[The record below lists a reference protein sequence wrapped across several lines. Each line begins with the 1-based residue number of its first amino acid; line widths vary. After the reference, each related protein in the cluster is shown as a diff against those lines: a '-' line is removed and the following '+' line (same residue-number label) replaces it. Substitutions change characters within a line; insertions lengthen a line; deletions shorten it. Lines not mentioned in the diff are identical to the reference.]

1 MIIWNS
7 ANSREIVVKTTPVQA
22 SGTSR
27 PASRRFRYSYLCRLI
42 DDSELQDF
50 HPAVRS
56 ELRRAHKQAY
66 WKNLS
71 LLRRDAAYVL
81 KVRREMM
88 GAQRDWNFNSLVS
101 DYARVQVLLATLTMA
116 GVSHST
122 RFSVG
127 LERARVACS
136 EFETMFTSSPLLA
149 ASASA

>member
-1 MIIWNS
+1 MIIWNN
-7 ANSREIVVKTTPVQA
+7 ADSREIIVKMAPVQA

-27 PASRRFRYSYLCRLI
+27 PVSRRFRYSYLYRLI
-42 DDSELQDF
+42 DDNELQEFD
-50 HPAVRS
+50 PSVRS

-88 GAQRDWNFNSLVS
+88 SAQKDWDFNSLVS
-101 DYARVQVLLATLTMA
+101 DYAKVQVLLATLAVA
-116 GVSHST
+116 GVSHAT

-136 EFETMFTSSPLLA
+136 EFETLFSSSSPLLA
-149 ASASA
+149 GTA

>member
-7 ANSREIVVKTTPVQA
+7 ADSTQIAVNTTSARA
-22 SGTSR
+22 SGISR
-27 PASRRFRYSYLCRLI
+27 PSVRGFRYSYLCRLI

-50 HPAVRS
+50 DPAVRS
-56 ELRRAHKQAY
+56 ELRRVHKQAY

-71 LLRRDAAYVL
+71 LLRRDASHVL

-88 GAQRDWNFNSLVS
+88 SAQQDWDFNALVS

-116 GVSHST
+116 GISHST
-122 RFSVG
+122 RFSAG

-136 EFETMFTSSPLLA
+136 
-149 ASASA
+149 